1 MVRGQQRA
9 DDPRLADNAGRV
21 EHQEEI
27 DQAISAWT
35 ACLDSPAVLKQLDD
49 AAVPSGPI
57 YSVVDMMR
65 DPHFQA
71 RGLFQEVEVD
81 GKPLKIP
88 AMIPG
93 LSSTPGRTTW
103 PGPEVGAHT
112 QEILGG
118 MLGLSDAELEA
129 LYTEGIL

>member
-1 MVRGQQRA
+1 MA
-9 DDPRLADNAGRV
+9 DDPRLADNSGRV

-35 ACLDSPAVLKQLDD
+35 ACLDSTTVLKQLDN

-112 QEILGG
+112 REILGG
-118 MLGLSDAELEA
+118 MLSLSDAELDA
-129 LYTEGIL
+129 LRTEGII